1 MYSYIYTLIYTDRD
15 LNAIYAPLYASIS
28 LHGITS
34 LGFEI
39 DSMKCC
45 NNGIEMLNMTLLL
58 RRARVLVRQG
68 LGFGMRSREGVC
80 VGQGGGHSS
89 PILPPVDR
97 LLRQRHGEPWQHRGE
112 RVIGHMRHMA
122 GWS

>member
-80 VGQGGGHSS
+80 VGQGGGIAVLFSHLSTVFS
-89 PILPPVDR
+89 GSGMAN
-97 LLRQRHGEPWQHRGE
+97 HGSTEERG
-112 RVIGHMRHMA
+112 
-122 GWS
+122 